1 MVFRYRSVV
10 RRAAVAIACVLLLP
24 GCGLFGAAGNQNER
38 TVLVDYHY
46 DQFADM
52 FARYFPNQL
61 TVRQGDTAVFKQAW
75 NGEAH
80 TVTFA
85 PVIDTLGKPAWN
97 YIDKDKQPP
106 QTILDKVDQSG
117 LNNAIPYM
125 VDQNNNVQQNGA
137 QPCYL
142 DRGTPPTDPNSPC
155 PKRTQPAFTGRQSF
169 YSSGFIPYQGTD
181 RDNTFRVPIAGNATP
196 GTYHFICLF
205 HGPGMNGTLT
215 VVPKGSTIPSQ
226 AEVDKKAQAQ
236 IDRLAKPL
244 VNSFNDAKKGR
255 YPVKLIAPY
264 KFVFAGY
271 ASPQEND
278 PHGFGSVSEF
288 LPKTIDIK
296 VGDSLRWLVVGD
308 LHNVAFDVPSYFP
321 EFSVAKNGKVTWNP
335 QAVAPV
341 DSAKLPQSQQSGPGP
356 PPKEVVP
363 SITDGGKYDGSH
375 FLSSGLGGGG
385 GADIGYSLTFTK
397 PGTYKY
403 ACLIHP
409 AMVGTVIVH

>member
-1 MVFRYRSVV
+1 MAFSYPSVV
-10 RRAAVAIACVLLLP
+10 RRLALSVVCVLLLP
-24 GCGLFGAAGNQNER
+24 GCAFFGAASNQNER
-38 TVLVDYHY
+38 TVLIDYHY
-46 DQFADM
+46 DQFANM
-52 FARYFPNQL
+52 FARYFPNHL
-61 TVRQGDTAVFKQAW
+61 TVRQGDSAVFKQAW

-85 PVIDTLGKPAWN
+85 SVIDTVGQPAWN
-97 YIDKDKQPP
+97 YIDKNQQPP
-106 QTILDKVDQSG
+106 QDVLNQVDQAAFS
-117 LNNAIPYM
+117 AIPFM
-125 VDQNNNVQQNGA
+125 VDQNNKVAQNGA

-142 DRGTPPTDPNSPC
+142 DSGSAPADPNTPC
-155 PKRTQPAFTGRQSF
+155 PKRSQPAFTGRQAF
-169 YSSGFIPYQGTD
+169 YSSGFIPYQGTE
-181 RDNTFRVPIAGNATP
+181 RDNTFRVPIASNAVP

-215 VVPKGSTIPSQ
+215 VVTKGSTIPSQ
-226 AEVDKKAQAQ
+226 PEVDKQAQAQ
-236 IDRLAKPL
+236 IDQFAKPL
-244 VNSFNDAKKGR
+244 VSAFSDAKKGR

-271 ASPQEND
+271 GSPQGND
-278 PHGFGSVSEF
+278 PHGYGSVNEF

-296 VGDSLRWLVVGD
+296 VDDSLRWLVVAD
-308 LHNVAFDVPSYFP
+308 QHNIAFDVPSYFP
-321 EFSVAKNGKVTWNP
+321 EFSIDKSGKVIWNP
-335 QAVAPV
+335 QAVGPV
-341 DSAKLPQSQQSGPGP
+341 NSPKMPQSQQNGPGP

-363 SITDGGKYDGSH
+363 SITDGGRYDGSH

-409 AMVGTVIVH
+409 AMIGTVIVH